1 VVILAPEL
9 VDDAPPP
16 RSQPAPIP
24 VDQVDIPKY
33 LRDGKVFYEM
43 GKLADAQDL
52 FKAVLGV
59 DPGNA
64 AAKYYLGLMAAART
78 NQVKGIVSADG
89 LKLFMRTF
97 KVDRATIGAAV
108 ERQTGASL
116 SESPT
121 NFLSVLRQIFAQAGV
136 DWASPAGKSIFYND
150 RRGYLFVKATESDL
164 DTIEQLV
171 GMLVNAP
178 PASRVPGATYLVT
191 NPAVM
196 ERELDWLRSLS
207 VPSTHTNDSLA
218 TRTYIVV
225 DPLAFG
231 DMVAK
236 LHAPSGRKEGSA
248 EAGFSA
254 AAVAREFLS
263 DLGVDLEL
271 PAGKAVIYDDR
282 TGYMFVRA
290 TKSDLDVIET
300 ALRTI
305 DQSLLPQVHLKAW
318 FIEVPAGTLEGIKG
332 LQMVTNVSP
341 AGITGLL
348 TAKDAQAAL
357 RALQARAGV
366 ADLGI
371 PEVTLLPGRMTSM
384 HATEVRT
391 VVTNMMFQ
399 GGTINQDGTVASNVI
414 APQTMSMESGP
425 VLDVVPRVMA
435 DLYTIDLTTTASV
448 TEFLGYAP
456 VPTNVVGHA
465 ATRVET
471 NAVGERVEVPL
482 VWPAV
487 QTHTESTH
495 ANLYDNQTLLLVLDQ
510 PHTKALS
517 FSGPDD
523 WRDANVAAFIRQAKQ
538 RRTQVLVFVTA
549 TMIDPAGNRIHSD
562 DQMPFAQTGFPAQ
575 PGN

>member
-1 VVILAPEL
+1 
-9 VDDAPPP
+9 
-16 RSQPAPIP
+16 
-24 VDQVDIPKY
+24 
-33 LRDGKVFYEM
+33 
-43 GKLADAQDL
+43 
-52 FKAVLGV
+52 
-59 DPGNA
+59 
-64 AAKYYLGLMAAART
+64 
-78 NQVKGIVSADG
+78 
-89 LKLFMRTF
+89 
-97 KVDRATIGAAV
+97 
-108 ERQTGASL
+108 
-116 SESPT
+116 
-121 NFLSVLRQIFAQAGV
+121 
-136 DWASPAGKSIFYND
+136 
-150 RRGYLFVKATESDL
+150 
-164 DTIEQLV
+164 
-171 GMLVNAP
+171 
-178 PASRVPGATYLVT
+178 
-191 NPAVM
+191 
-196 ERELDWLRSLS
+196 
-207 VPSTHTNDSLA
+207 
-218 TRTYIVV
+218 
-225 DPLAFG
+225 
-231 DMVAK
+231 
-236 LHAPSGRKEGSA
+236 
-248 EAGFSA
+248 
-254 AAVAREFLS
+254 
-263 DLGVDLEL
+263 
-271 PAGKAVIYDDR
+271 
-282 TGYMFVRA
+282 
-290 TKSDLDVIET
+290 
-300 ALRTI
+300 
-305 DQSLLPQVHLKAW
+305 
-318 FIEVPAGTLEGIKG
+318 
-332 LQMVTNVSP
+332 MVTNVSP

-487 QTHTESTH
+487 QTRSESTH